1 MTTTTTSAYLDAA
14 LAYVNGDSPIGE
26 PMRVV
31 PLHPGTKKAAIK
43 WGDGA
48 APSTPEQ
55 VTRVWSRFPHCPVA
69 VILNP
74 SRIVVLDVEGEGHH
88 HDREGVLESIHT
100 TYGTLPPTL
109 SASTSGGGVHFYF
122 RLPEGVSLAA
132 LEQEPGGKSAG
143 FEFRKGSETTNGHI
157 AGVPALMDGDEMD
170 GRAWLDLLP
179 IAELPKSFWPDPRAK
194 ASTPKPPTTEQQ
206 IGEGGRHAY
215 LVRIGGASVRQGAT
229 EPELLDSLRSSN
241 PHRCNPPKD
250 DADLVSLAADLVKRY
265 PPAPLE
271 WPEATALRPEPMPP
285 MPLDGVPGVVRD
297 HVEAIAAGHQLPVDL
312 ALLCCLGAL
321 ATCCQGLAYMQMG
334 PGWTEELSLFTMA
347 VLPSAERKSAAI
359 REAVAPIEHYE
370 RDWAERVAEQVHG
383 DREIHK
389 ALQMRVDEAVKA
401 VAKAQGADE
410 HVARADLRDA
420 LSDLAEHVPM
430 VTPRLLA
437 DDVTPEQLSRVL
449 ADHGRLGIISAEG
462 GIIETLA
469 GRYNKGVAN
478 LDAALKAYGG
488 ETIRIDRRGSDPVH
502 VIRPLLTLS
511 LAVQPDVIEQA
522 AGNRALMGRGMIP
535 RFLISVPQSLAGTR
549 SMDSHG
555 VPPGVE
561 AAWARALYTLIAH
574 AEAGGFVTLAT
585 LRPSDAISLD
595 TDAEK
600 VMRHFREQ
608 IEQGLAPG
616 DGRYSSIGAFAG
628 KAAGL
633 AGRIAGVLYLAEHG
647 PSGIGGKVG
656 KEITYAATAIVE
668 HHLAHVLRM
677 VHEAGI
683 DDEAVRDARTILAWA
698 DNTGRQTFTGR
709 QALTGARKRS
719 GGPDTAQRIHDA
731 MVVLD
736 ERGYARADGG
746 GGGFHATSGTTFEI
760 NPEAPR

>member
-1 MTTTTTSAYLDAA
+1 VSAD
-14 LAYVNGDSPIGE
+14 
-26 PMRVV
+26 
-31 PLHPGTKKAAIK
+31 
-43 WGDGA
+43 
-48 APSTPEQ
+48 
-55 VTRVWSRFPHCPVA
+55 
-69 VILNP
+69 
-74 SRIVVLDVEGEGHH
+74 LDVFGM
-88 HDREGVLESIHT
+88 HD
-100 TYGTLPPTL
+100 PP
-109 SASTSGGGVHFYF
+109 
-122 RLPEGVSLAA
+122 
-132 LEQEPGGKSAG
+132 
-143 FEFRKGSETTNGHI
+143 
-157 AGVPALMDGDEMD
+157 
-170 GRAWLDLLP
+170 
-179 IAELPKSFWPDPRAK
+179 
-194 ASTPKPPTTEQQ
+194 QQ
-206 IGEGGRHAY
+206 R
-215 LVRIGGASVRQGAT
+215 
-229 EPELLDSLRSSN
+229 
-241 PHRCNPPKD
+241 
-250 DADLVSLAADLVKRY
+250 
-265 PPAPLE
+265 E
-271 WPEATALRPEPMPP
+271 WPEAMPLRPEPMPP
-285 MPLDGVPGVVRD
+285 MPLDGVPGMVRD

-370 RDWAERVAEQVHG
+370 REWTERTREQVHG

-389 ALQMRVDEAVKA
+389 ALQMRVDEAVKG
-401 VAKAQGADE
+401 VAKAKDGGDE
-410 HVARADLRDA
+410 NAARGVLKTA
-420 LSDLAEHVPM
+420 LSNMSEHVPM

-549 SMDSHG
+549 SMDSRG

-561 AAWARALYTLIAH
+561 AAWASALYTLMAH
-574 AEAGGFVTLAT
+574 AEAGGFAPLAT

-595 TDAEK
+595 ADAEK
-600 VMRHFREQ
+600 VMRHFRES

-616 DGRYSSIGAFAG
+616 EGRYSSIGAFAG

-647 PSGIGGKVG
+647 PSGIGGNVG

-698 DNTGRQTFTGR
+698 DSTGRQTFTGR
-709 QALTGARKRS
+709 QALTGARKRA

-731 MVVLD
+731 MMVLD
-736 ERGYARADGG
+736 ERGYARPDGG
-746 GGGFHATSGTTFEI
+746 WGGTHAISGTTFAI